1 MYRCIKIPTLLL
13 PIAALLLS
21 GCAGAP
27 KSADTFRAQVSARGP
42 FKIIDR
48 FEVARPFGEV
58 AATLRKKTDECL
70 HVRMNWHT
78 TGSVVGRSG
87 THTYK
92 PTFIAGANKAELHV
106 QMKRQG
112 GVVEMGAP
120 PDGYYRV
127 VLDAAAAGP
136 ARTKIDMY
144 VDSIDDNVIRNAL
157 RGWAQGTQLGC
168 PDVTRR

>member
-1 MYRCIKIPTLLL
+1 MHLRVRTPTLLL
-13 PIAALLLS
+13 SIAALLLS

-27 KSADTFRAQVSARGP
+27 KNADAFRAHVSAQGP
-42 FKIIDR
+42 LKIIDR
-48 FEVARPFGEV
+48 FEVARPISDV

-70 HVRMNWHT
+70 NVRMNWHT

-127 VLDAAAAGP
+127 VLDAVAVGP
-136 ARTKIDMY
+136 ARTKVDMY
-144 VDSIDDNVIRNAL
+144 VNSIDDNVIRNAL